1 MLTLLPTL
9 RPASF
14 MTFCQ
19 VTAYSNTSSHQH
31 TDHTLDLFI
40 TRDSQ
45 VVNILPID
53 PPMLS
58 DHSFVVADVNHPCQ
72 PSTSESGF
80 RLVRDWRGID
90 VDAFA
95 DDLRRSELVVSPP
108 DDVVDACVCYD
119 QTLTSLLDQ
128 HAPLRRRRVRTRSS
142 ARWYDSECREVKR
155 HTRRLER

>member
-90 VDAFA
+90 VDAFGP
-95 DDLRRSELVVSPP
+95 V
-108 DDVVDACVCYD
+108 
-119 QTLTSLLDQ
+119 
-128 HAPLRRRRVRTRSS
+128 RRRAGTTANVVKSS
-142 ARWYDSECREVKR
+142 VTHADWNGSTAAAARHK
-155 HTRRLER
+155 L